1 MSGLLDGIR
10 VLDLSRLLPGG
21 FGTGLL
27 ADLGA
32 EVIKVE
38 QPVVGDYMRWLDP
51 KLGDE
56 SAASWVVDRGK
67 RSIGVDLKSPRGV
80 EVVRRLVRSAD
91 AFVESFRPGVAD
103 RLGVGYEA
111 LRAERANLVYCSISG
126 YGQTGPL
133 RTEAG
138 HDLNY
143 IGRAGLLS
151 ITGSHEGRPGIP
163 GVQVADLGG
172 GALLAMV
179 GLLAALVRATRTGEG
194 EHIDMSMTD
203 GAFALL
209 SVHLGDYFATDV
221 VPERERMLLNGGYPS
236 YNVYACADGKHL
248 TVGALEEKFFAVV
261 CEVVGRPDLASTALD
276 PEALPIWRELFLTR
290 TRDEWLEA
298 FAGLEACVGPVNDFA
313 EANDDPQLRE
323 RKMVVEVEHPTEG
336 TVRQVAP
343 PFKLR
348 EHPAAIGGPPPRLG
362 EGTRV
367 FLVEAGYTDAE
378 IEGLLADGVV
388 AGS

>member
-1 MSGLLDGIR
+1 
-10 VLDLSRLLPGG
+10 
-21 FGTGLL
+21 
-27 ADLGA
+27 
-32 EVIKVE
+32 
-38 QPVVGDYMRWLDP
+38 
-51 KLGDE
+51 
-56 SAASWVVDRGK
+56 
-67 RSIGVDLKSPRGV
+67 
-80 EVVRRLVRSAD
+80 VRRLARSAD
-91 AFVESFRPGVAD
+91 AFVESFRPGVAE

-111 LRAERANLVYCSISG
+111 LRAERPELVYCSISG

-133 RTEAG
+133 RLDAG

-151 ITGSHEGRPGIP
+151 ITGPREGLPGIP

-172 GALLAMV
+172 GALLGMV
-179 GLLAALVRATRTGEG
+179 GLLAALVRAARTGEG
-194 EHIDMSMTD
+194 ERIDMAMTD

-209 SVHLGDYFATDV
+209 SVHLGDYFATGV
-221 VPERERMLLNGGYPS
+221 VPERERMLLNGGNPS

-261 CEVVGRPDLASTALD
+261 CEVVGHPELASTALD
-276 PEALPIWRELFLTR
+276 LEALPVWREIFRTR
-290 TRDEWLEA
+290 TRDEWLDA

-313 EANDDPQLRE
+313 EAADDPQLRHRE
-323 RKMVVEVEHPTEG
+323 MVVEAEHPTEG

-362 EGTRV
+362 EGTRD
-367 FLVEAGYTDAE
+367 FLAEAGYSAAE
-378 IEGLLADGVV
+378 IESLLDDGVV
-388 AGS
+388 SAATT